1 MYTSQ
6 GRSVTPSINSPSPAR
21 DKASERGLMVINYW
35 KLLFAYT
42 TVLINNKN
50 VSNWMKYSLGEY
62 MVNLLL
68 DISNNIIRANQI
80 QKYNI
85 SKSISLVMEA
95 SSTFDVFKCDSDT
108 FIDLAN
114 PAGIDET
121 DKQYADAIRAIKET
135 GGIRLSLKG
144 NQRKHFSYL
153 RTEFGK
159 YLGGWLKS
167 LQSAA
172 RGV

>member
-1 MYTSQ
+1 MYPSQ
-6 GRSVTPSINSPSPAR
+6 GRSVAQPMNSPAR

-42 TVLINNKN
+42 TVLVNSKN

-62 MVNLLL
+62 MINLLL
-68 DISNNIIRANQI
+68 DISSNIIMANQL
-80 QKYNI
+80 QRYNI
-85 SKSISLVMEA
+85 SKAINLAMEA
-95 SSTFDVFKCDSDT
+95 SNRFDVFKYDSDT

-114 PAGIDET
+114 PAGIDDA
-121 DKQYADAIRAIKET
+121 DKQYTDAIRAIRET

-153 RTEFGK
+153 RSEFGK
-159 YLGGWLKS
+159 CLGGWLKS

-172 RGV
+172 RGA

>member
-6 GRSVTPSINSPSPAR
+6 GRSVTPPIRSVTK
-21 DKASERGLMVINYW
+21 DKALERGLMVINYW

-42 TVLINNKN
+42 AVLVNNKN

-62 MVNLLL
+62 LVNLLL
-68 DISNNIIRANQI
+68 DISNNIIRANQM
-80 QKYNI
+80 QRFNI
-85 SKSISLVMEA
+85 SKAISLVMEA
-95 SSTFDVFKCDSDT
+95 SSSFDVFKCDSDT

-114 PAGIDET
+114 PAGIDEA

-135 GGIRLSLKG
+135 GGINISLKG

-167 LQSAA
+167 LQSAV
-172 RGV
+172 RGA

>member
-6 GRSVTPSINSPSPAR
+6 GRSVTPSLNSPAR

-95 SSTFDVFKCDSDT
+95 SNTFDVFKCDSDT

-172 RGV
+172 RGA